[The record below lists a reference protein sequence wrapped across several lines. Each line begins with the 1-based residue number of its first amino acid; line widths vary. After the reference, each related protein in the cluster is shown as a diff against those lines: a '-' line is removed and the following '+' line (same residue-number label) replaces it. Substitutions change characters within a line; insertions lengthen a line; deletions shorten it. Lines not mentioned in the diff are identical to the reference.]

1 MGHLTRKV
9 GYFGLGGRKSEF
21 LRRYPKMTFLLK
33 SWILT
38 IWGFQCVVNPIF
50 SETLSVRNR
59 LINPK
64 LPKSC
69 KNQIK
74 FQVVL
79 IWLRSLKSRFLG
91 FKVKPF
97 GFWAKIEISILMSYI
112 SPNQFISVEYR
123 LVSKF

>member
-1 MGHLTRKV
+1 MPKIIFRLQLRYCLEKWSKRSIFPKSQYKTLSRPKIGHLTRKV

-79 IWLRSLKSRFLG
+79 IWLRSLKSRF
-91 FKVKPF
+91 
-97 GFWAKIEISILMSYI
+97 
-112 SPNQFISVEYR
+112 
-123 LVSKF
+123 